1 MCGIAGV
8 YSTTPLNSSVFERGE
23 QVLNSMQHRGPNHKA
38 YFKDT
43 HTILCHTRLAIIDT
57 NESANQP
64 FSDASGRYLIVFNG
78 EIFNFRELRNSLT
91 DIGITFST
99 QSDTEVLL
107 NLYISEGSN
116 CLSKLNGFFSFCIY
130 DTQHNSLFAA
140 TDRYGVKPFYY
151 TFQNNHFV
159 FSSEL
164 KALEIFNPQN
174 EIDKL
179 SLRTYLHLNYI
190 PQPYSIYENVFKLEP
205 GKYLCIEN
213 STLIKN
219 TYYSLK
225 KQNKKT
231 PPTPF
236 NEAKQKVKE
245 LLEDA
250 VKIRLVSDVPLGCF
264 LSGGIDSS
272 IITALAAKNTSKL
285 KTFSVEFKNQP
296 FFNETEYALAVSKM
310 HQTEHTV
317 ISVDNDKVSEAFQKV
332 LDNLSE
338 PFADSSAIAVY
349 VLCHEV
355 KKHVTVA
362 LSGDGAD
369 ELFAGYLK
377 HQAEYKIQNLHLAEK
392 FSTLLLPFLKLLPK
406 SRNNSFTNKI
416 RQATKLAQSIHL
428 TTQDRYWQWAGNNYP
443 VEKLLSPSYFTP
455 KQEEVF
461 VKNRKNNYLPHL
473 NHAGFNEILLAD
485 QQMVLPGD
493 MLTKVDRMSM
503 ANSVEVRT
511 PFLDYR
517 LVDFV
522 NSLPAHYKLNRH
534 QRKIILTETF
544 KEILPPAV
552 YLRSKKGFEIPLHF
566 WLTHILKEKVQNEWL
581 NTKEIENE
589 NIFNV
594 PEIKK
599 IKQKLFSFNP
609 ENTPA
614 IAWAIIVFRYWHKK
628 NYSNA

>member
-8 YSTTPLNSSVFERGE
+8 YSATPLNSSVFEKSE
-23 QVLNSMQHRGPNHKA
+23 LVLNSMQHRGPNHKA
-38 YFKDT
+38 FYRNS

-57 NESANQP
+57 NKNSNQP
-64 FSDASGRYLIVFNG
+64 FSDTSGRYIMVYNG
-78 EIFNFRELRNSLT
+78 EIFNFKELRNSLT
-91 DIGITFST
+91 DKGITFST

-116 CLSKLNGFFSFCIY
+116 CLGKLNGFFSFCIY
-130 DTQHNSLFAA
+130 DTLYNSLFAA
-140 TDRYGVKPFYY
+140 TDRYGIKPFYY
-151 TFQNNHFV
+151 TFQNNCFI

-164 KALEIFNPQN
+164 KSLQIFNPQN
-174 EIDKL
+174 KIDKL

-205 GKYLCIEN
+205 GKFLRIEN
-213 STLIKN
+213 NTLIKN
-219 TYYSLK
+219 TYYNLK
-225 KQNKKT
+225 KLNKKHS
-231 PPTPF
+231 PIPY
-236 NEAKQKVKE
+236 NEAKKKMKE

-272 IITALAAKNTSKL
+272 IITALAAKYTSKL
-285 KTFSVEFKNQP
+285 KTFSVEFKQQP

-317 ISVDNDKVSEAFQKV
+317 ISIDNDNVSETFQKV

-349 VLCHEV
+349 ALCHEV
-355 KKHVTVA
+355 KKYVTVA

-377 HQAEYKIQNLHLAEK
+377 HRAEYRIQNPQLLEK
-392 FSTLLLPFLKLLPK
+392 ISSLLLPFLKLLPK

-416 RQATKLAQSIHL
+416 RQATKFAQSIRL
-428 TTQDRYWQWAGNNYP
+428 TTQERYWQWAGNNYP
-443 VEKLLSPSYFTP
+443 VEKLLSTNYYTP
-455 KQEEVF
+455 EQELAF
-461 VKNRKNNYLPHL
+461 VEERKYNYLPHL
-473 NHAGFNEILLAD
+473 NQAGFNEILLAD

-503 ANSVEVRT
+503 ANSLEVRT

-522 NSLPAHYKLNRH
+522 NSLPAHYKLNRY
-534 QRKIILTETF
+534 QQKILLTDTF
-544 KEILPPAV
+544 REILPPEV

-566 WLTHILKEKVQNEWL
+566 WLTHVLKEKVQNEWL
-581 NTKEIENE
+581 NTKEMEKE

-594 PEIKK
+594 HEIKK
-599 IKQKLFSFNP
+599 IKQKLFSYNP

-614 IAWAIIVFRYWHKK
+614 IAWAIIVFRYWYNK
-628 NYSNA
+628 NYNHA